1 MPQQCIGIIK
11 LIQQELVEEKLSQA
25 KKINYLKE
33 KKEKSSNLKNIYIDS
48 EYEYKLKFIVF
59 I

>member
-33 KKEKSSNLKNIYIDS
+33 KKEKS
-48 EYEYKLKFIVF
+48 
-59 I
+59 